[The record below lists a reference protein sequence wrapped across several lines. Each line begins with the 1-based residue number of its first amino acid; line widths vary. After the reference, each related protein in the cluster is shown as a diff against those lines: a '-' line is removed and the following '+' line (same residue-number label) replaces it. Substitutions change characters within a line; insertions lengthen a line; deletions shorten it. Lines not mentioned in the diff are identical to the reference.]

1 MKLTKDNK
9 QINDNT
15 LVMQAAI
22 FQPILIACN
31 TDMTFSDLNS
41 TICRTLPIS
50 KVLIKKYLFYL
61 IENELIYYN
70 EKNNVYTTNVEGIH
84 LLIKIELKKFSEK
97 LTLNDILLYTEQT
110 AEHVKRQV

>member
-22 FQPILIACN
+22 FQPILIACM
-31 TDMTFSDLNS
+31 TYMTFSGPSS
-41 TICRTLPIS
+41 TVCRTLPIS

-70 EKNNVYTTNVEGIH
+70 GKNRAYTTNVKGIH
-84 LLIKIELKKFSEK
+84 LLLKIELKKFSEK
-97 LTLNDILLYTEQT
+97 LTLDDILLYTE
-110 AEHVKRQV
+110 